1 MFSLALSAQNPF
13 VTIWDLSLD
22 EGSGPNQVLFYAN
35 FNQEEVDYSWQEL
48 SPGNSSGSGQLG
60 LKEGTSFLIPELP
73 ENAVIA
79 LSIASEHLTIFRA
92 NGKDSKRLIDIK
104 AWGDAAWTDLHLA
117 FNGCHNLNITA
128 TDIPDLSQTWRIS
141 QMFKDCHT
149 LNGPQNIDMWDVSN
163 VYLMEGVFYN
173 ALSFNQPIGSWH
185 FPNSAYLTF
194 FFQNATS
201 FNQDIS
207 SWDVSN
213 IINFY
218 GMFYGAS
225 SFNQNIGIWDVNCP
239 ADGIAAMF
247 KNATS
252 FNQDI
257 GGWDISCGPDISET
271 FSGATSFNQ
280 DLSNWDVSEIRNFRG
295 LFDGATS
302 FDQDLSSWN
311 IRGNVRLDH
320 MLDHSGLSCENYDKF
335 LTSLANNPQIID
347 SRELGAAGLN
357 YWKADQARQT
367 LINDYNWQI
376 IGDTYSECNYISS
389 TSHASILK
397 EIQVFPN
404 PTTNHFQLKVDQT
417 VTLLIRNVNG
427 QARRP
432 PVELM
437 EGSHII
443 RVDDLMPGI
452 YALIFSNGQIE
463 KLIIQR

>member
-1 MFSLALSAQNPF
+1 MFS
-13 VTIWDLSLD
+13 
-22 EGSGPNQVLFYAN
+22 
-35 FNQEEVDYSWQEL
+35 
-48 SPGNSSGSGQLG
+48 
-60 LKEGTSFLIPELP
+60 
-73 ENAVIA
+73 
-79 LSIASEHLTIFRA
+79 
-92 NGKDSKRLIDIK
+92 
-104 AWGDAAWTDLHLA
+104 
-117 FNGCHNLNITA
+117 
-128 TDIPDLSQTWRIS
+128 
-141 QMFKDCHT
+141 
-149 LNGPQNIDMWDVSN
+149 
-163 VYLMEGVFYN
+163 
-173 ALSFNQPIGSWH
+173 
-185 FPNSAYLTF
+185 
-194 FFQNATS
+194 
-201 FNQDIS
+201 
-207 SWDVSN
+207 
-213 IINFY
+213 
-218 GMFYGAS
+218 GAS

-247 KNATS
+247 MNATS

-335 LTSLANNPQIID
+335 LTSLANNPHIID
-347 SRELGAAGLN
+347 SRELGAEGLN

-367 LINDYNWQI
+367 LINDHNWQI
-376 IGDTYSECNYISS
+376 IGDTYAECNYISS
-389 TSHASILK
+389 TSPAFNQK
-397 EIQVFPN
+397 EVQVFPN
-404 PTTNHFQLKVDQT
+404 PTTHHFQLKVDQT

-427 QARRP
+427 QASRP
-432 PVELM
+432 PVELT

-443 RVDDLMPGI
+443 LVNDLVPGI